1 MGDADLMQIFT
12 DIDVNKD
19 GSLTKEE
26 VRKFLLEKNYDES
39 FVEVSFALSCIQLHG
54 VCYTRL
60 ESAFRSFIGKFVTYE
75 NLL

>member
-39 FVEVSFALSCIQLHG
+39 FVEVSFTLSSIHLRG
-54 VCYTRL
+54 VCYASL
-60 ESAFRSFIGKFVTYE
+60 ESAFR
-75 NLL
+75 